1 MLNENHFATVLISLP
16 DKMDEQKTFNRIF
29 SMFISDV
36 DFWTQHLFD
45 ACVDPRLLLISQ
57 VYLFRSLSFICVSSV
72 KNCLRGLFTTL
83 PWQIRFCTRRLMKK
97 IIWNHI
103 FKY

>member
-16 DKMDEQKTFNRIF
+16 DKKDEQKTFNRIF